1 MQDKPYRIPILNGTV
16 RLIWTYL
23 YRCQEPASTS
33 TSKLDAL
40 LKHFFPTGRPSAFP
54 PEEHLEPFICIT
66 HFVISRYFEY
76 GRDFCLELLQE
87 SANANGTLAPERVG
101 VLVQATLLTLHGLE
115 REEPTPTWPSS
126 ADFSTISSW
135 DDYPSSSDVLP
146 ALVLTKPG
154 IQDFI
159 DRFSAVTSTI
169 TQTSYKAVG
178 HMSVFD
184 DQWSLARSSASGSAS
199 PFEES
204 HNLVIRRHPEGV
216 FAYPNHLVS
225 HISILQTCY
234 QSWPRCLRTSSIPL
248 PDAFDMLLRG
258 VVHVE
263 PRVGEVAG
271 AALRRFTKDALYAP
285 TVLKCFTA
293 FLFDPKNVEREGTGH
308 RILLESARLLNLWTG
323 MVDTWIAG
331 LSQKPKQDLVAVL
344 QQAEEVV
351 LGALFLLSYELT
363 AIRCAG
369 VKLVRSLIPLCKDL
383 APEDTSANDPA
394 PFPFLF
400 STLFKNDTKECPF
413 LQGFD
418 ELLDRAELD
427 RLQQWRRSL
436 KPDVLLRIADSSV
449 EKDRKIWRFVY
460 PAFIRASMSSCGKLI
475 PSCRAVVEAA
485 TSRYHPAMLRLAGI
499 SSSGRTQST
508 HSTEREGYKLI
519 KENMALIDQWYIWTR
534 VLCSTAAVSD
544 NRPAMTEAGRE
555 HTRAPS
561 ESTFER
567 ERMSTT
573 RYLFKHLTPFLDAD
587 YTPFRDAA
595 VLSISA
601 FPLEGYPQLL
611 EDLNLFTSRRFY
623 DEGRTKPGSFAT
635 GTRTRRQARLHST
648 VARIYYLTAPHLHSL
663 KSLSKQDALY
673 HALKF
678 VTNTQTFLFASEN
691 RDNYSLQRL
700 RRYFCGLVERLFDG
714 SEDLP
719 EADSPNIHLSLY
731 RMCEEWC
738 QYGPQTESSKTRF
751 ILMQRAAAAAIKDPE
766 AESDAGERFQHE
778 TKLLS
783 HASVGA
789 LSSLCVS

>member
-1 MQDKPYRIPILNGTV
+1 M
-16 RLIWTYL
+16 
-23 YRCQEPASTS
+23 
-33 TSKLDAL
+33 L
-40 LKHFFPTGRPSAFP
+40 LKHFFPSGRPSVFP
-54 PEEHLEPFICIT
+54 PEEHLEPFICVI
-66 HFVISRYFEY
+66 HFIISRHFDY
-76 GRDFCLELLQE
+76 GRDFCLEHLQE
-87 SANANGTLAPERVG
+87 AASTSGTLAPDRVA
-101 VLVQATLLTLHGLE
+101 VLVQATLLTLHALE
-115 REEPTPTWPSS
+115 REEPMPTWPSS
-126 ADFSTISSW
+126 ADFSTIPSW

-146 ALVLTKPG
+146 ASVLLKPG
-154 IQDFI
+154 IQDFV
-159 DRFSAVTSTI
+159 DRFGAITSTI
-169 TQTSYKAVG
+169 ARTCFKVVG

-184 DQWSLARSSASGSAS
+184 DQWFLARSSTPGTVS
-199 PFEES
+199 PHEES
-204 HNLVIRRHPEGV
+204 HNLVIRRHPEGA

-234 QSWPRCLRTSSIPL
+234 QSWPRCLRTLSIPL
-248 PDAFDMLLRG
+248 PDAVDMLLRG

-323 MVDTWIAG
+323 VVDAWITG
-331 LSQKPKQDLVAVL
+331 LSQKPKQDLAGSSLQAVL
-344 QQAEEVV
+344 QQAEEIT
-351 LGALFLLSYELT
+351 LGALFLLSYEVMT
-363 AIRCAG
+363 IRCAG
-369 VKLVRSLIPLCKDL
+369 VKLMRSLIPICKDL
-383 APEDTSANDPA
+383 ASEGPSTNESAHFSFLYSALFEND
-394 PFPFLF
+394 
-400 STLFKNDTKECPF
+400 SKDCPF

-436 KPDVLLRIADSSV
+436 KPDVLLRIADSNI
-449 EKDRKIWRFVY
+449 EKDRKMWRFIY
-460 PAFIRASMSSCGKLI
+460 PAVIRVSMSSCGKLI
-475 PSCRAVVEAA
+475 PNCRTIIEAA
-485 TSRYHPAMLRLAGI
+485 TSRYHPVMLRLAGI
-499 SSSGRTQST
+499 SFSGRMQSP
-508 HSTEREGYKLI
+508 HRTEREGYKLV
-519 KENMALIDQWYIWTR
+519 KENMALIDQWYMWTR
-534 VLCSTAAVSD
+534 ILCSTAAVSD
-544 NRPAMTEAGRE
+544 NRSPMTQAGRE

-601 FPLEGYPQLL
+601 FPVEGYPQLL
-611 EDLNLFTSRRFY
+611 EDLNLFTSRQFY
-623 DEGRTKPGSFAT
+623 DESRSKPGSSVT
-635 GTRTRRQARLHST
+635 GIRPRRQARLHSA
-648 VARIYYLTAPHLHSL
+648 VARIYYLTAPYLHTL
-663 KSLSKQDALY
+663 KSPSKQDAVH

-678 VTNTQTFLFASEN
+678 VKNTQAFLLAPEY

-714 SEDLP
+714 SEDIP
-719 EADSPNIHLSLY
+719 EADGSTSPNIYLSLY

-738 QYGPQTESSKTRF
+738 QYGPECESTKTRF
-751 ILMQRAAAAAIKDPE
+751 ILMQRAASIKDPE

-789 LSSLCVS
+789 LASLCVSLSFTLNVAPC

>member
-1 MQDKPYRIPILNGTV
+1 M
-16 RLIWTYL
+16 IWTYL

-33 TSKLDAL
+33 TSKLDGL
-40 LKHFFPTGRPSAFP
+40 LKHFFPTGRPTVFP
-54 PEEHLEPFICIT
+54 PEEHLEPFICVI
-66 HFVISRYFEY
+66 HFIISRYFEY
-76 GRDFCLELLQE
+76 GRDLCVELLQE
-87 SANANGTLAPERVG
+87 SASASGTLAPERVG

-115 REEPTPTWPSS
+115 REESMPTWPSS
-126 ADFSTISSW
+126 ADFSAIPSW

-146 ALVLTKPG
+146 ASVLSKPG

-159 DRFSAVTSTI
+159 DRFGTVTSTI
-169 TQTSYKAVG
+169 AQACFKAVG
-178 HMSVFD
+178 HMSIFD

-204 HNLVIRRHPEGV
+204 HNLVIRRHPEGA
-216 FAYPNHLVS
+216 FAYPNNLVS

-234 QSWPRCLRTSSIPL
+234 QSWPRFLRTSSISL
-248 PDAFDMLLRG
+248 PDAVDMLLRG

-271 AALRRFTKDALYAP
+271 AALRRFTKDPLYAP

-323 MVDTWIAG
+323 MVDTWIIG
-331 LSQKPKQDLVAVL
+331 LSQKPKQDLAGTNLQDVL
-344 QQAEEVV
+344 QQAEEIG
-351 LGALFLLSYELT
+351 LGALFLLSYELMT
-363 AIRCAG
+363 IRCAG

-383 APEDTSANDPA
+383 ALEGTPTNDPT
-394 PFPFLF
+394 PFSSLF
-400 STLFKNDTKECPF
+400 STLFENDTMECPF
-413 LQGFD
+413 LKGFD

-427 RLQQWRRSL
+427 RLQQWKRSS
-436 KPDVLLRIADSSV
+436 KPDVLLRIADSNI

-460 PAFIRASMSSCGKLI
+460 PALMRASMSSCGKLI

-485 TSRYHPAMLRLAGI
+485 TSRYHPVMLRLSGI
-499 SSSGRTQST
+499 SSSGRMQSS

-519 KENMALIDQWYIWTR
+519 KENMTLIDQWYIWTR
-534 VLCSTAAVSD
+534 MLCSTAAVSD
-544 NRPAMTEAGRE
+544 NRPAMTQAGRE

-611 EDLNLFTSRRFY
+611 EDLNLFTSRQFY
-623 DEGRTKPGSFAT
+623 DEGRTKPGSPAI
-635 GTRTRRQARLHST
+635 GIRPRRQARLHSA
-648 VARIYYLTAPHLHSL
+648 VGRIYHLTASHLHSL

-678 VTNTQTFLFASEN
+678 VRNTQAFLLAPEN

-719 EADSPNIHLSLY
+719 EVDSSNISLSLY
-731 RMCEEWC
+731 RLCEEWC
-738 QYGPQTESSKTRF
+738 QYGPQNESAKTRL

-789 LSSLCVS
+789 LSSLCVSCRSF

>member
-1 MQDKPYRIPILNGTV
+1 M
-16 RLIWTYL
+16 
-23 YRCQEPASTS
+23 
-33 TSKLDAL
+33 
-40 LKHFFPTGRPSAFP
+40 
-54 PEEHLEPFICIT
+54 EH
-66 HFVISRYFEY
+66 
-76 GRDFCLELLQE
+76 LQE
-87 SANANGTLAPERVG
+87 SANASGALAPERVG
-101 VLVQATLLTLHGLE
+101 ILVQAILLTLHGLE

-126 ADFSTISSW
+126 ADFSTIPSW

-146 ALVLTKPG
+146 VSVLSKPC
-154 IQDFI
+154 IQDFV
-159 DRFSAVTSTI
+159 DRFGAATSNI
-169 TQTSYKAVG
+169 AQACFKVVG

-184 DQWSLARSSASGSAS
+184 EQWSLARSSASSTS
-199 PFEES
+199 SFEES
-204 HNLVIRRHPEGV
+204 HNLVIRRHPEGA

-234 QSWPRCLRTSSIPL
+234 QSWPRCLHTSSISL
-248 PDAFDMLLRG
+248 LDAVDMLLRG

-271 AALRRFTKDALYAP
+271 AALRRFMKDPLYAP
-285 TVLKCFTA
+285 TVLKSFTA

-323 MVDTWIAG
+323 VVDTWIAG
-331 LSQKPKQDLVAVL
+331 FSQKPKQDLTGNDLQVVL
-344 QQAEEVV
+344 QQAEEVA
-351 LGALFLLSYELT
+351 LGALFLLSYEVM
-363 AIRCAG
+363 AIRCVG

-383 APEDTSANDPA
+383 APEGTSASNPT
-394 PFPFLF
+394 PFLF
-400 STLFKNDTKECPF
+400 LFSSLFENDTKECSL

-427 RLQQWRRSL
+427 RLQQWRRSA

-449 EKDRKIWRFVY
+449 EKDRKIWRFIY
-460 PAFIRASMSSCGKLI
+460 PSFMRVSLSSCGKLV
-475 PSCRAVVEAA
+475 SNCRAVVEAA
-485 TSRYHPAMLRLAGI
+485 TSRYHPTMLRLAGI
-499 SSSGRTQST
+499 SSIGRMQS
-508 HSTEREGYKLI
+508 SRPTERDGYKLV
-519 KENMALIDQWYIWTR
+519 KENMSLIDQWYIWTR

-544 NRPAMTEAGRE
+544 NRLAMTQAGRE

-561 ESTFER
+561 ESNFER

-573 RYLFKHLTPFLDAD
+573 RCLFKHLTPFLDAD

-611 EDLNLFTSRRFY
+611 EDLNLFASRQFY
-623 DEGRTKPGSFAT
+623 DEGRTKPGSPAT
-635 GTRTRRQARLHST
+635 GIRSRRQARLHSA
-648 VARIYYLTAPHLHSL
+648 VGRIYYLTAPYLHTL
-663 KSLSKQDALY
+663 KPSSKEDALS

-678 VTNTQTFLFASEN
+678 VRSTQTFLLAPEN
-691 RDNYSLQRL
+691 RDSYSLQRL

-714 SEDLP
+714 LEDLP
-719 EADSPNIHLSLY
+719 EVDGIPPNIHLSLY

-738 QYGPQTESSKTRF
+738 QYGSQNESAKTRF
-751 ILMQRAAAAAIKDPE
+751 ILMQRAAAGAIKDPE

-789 LSSLCVS
+789 MSSLCVSRNFLRSATPH